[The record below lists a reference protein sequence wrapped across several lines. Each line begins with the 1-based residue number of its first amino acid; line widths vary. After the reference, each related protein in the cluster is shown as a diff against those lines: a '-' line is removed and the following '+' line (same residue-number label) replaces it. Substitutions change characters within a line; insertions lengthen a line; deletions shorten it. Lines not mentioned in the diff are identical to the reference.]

1 MEKHPPLFNS
11 AYFRSVWAKD
21 YEEFKNSPEAEA
33 LHARL
38 KNWAVKEWQKET
50 ASESAFIDVF
60 FKQTWGYFS
69 SGERDKELGFT
80 LQQQYPVKGAG
91 QKGGTGKADIALG
104 YFGRKD
110 MEEIPQV
117 LGEFKD
123 DRSGLDKPQ
132 ANRPNDRSPVDQCL
146 DYLREARTGLISSI
160 LPTWG
165 LATDMNEFR
174 LYRYGNKAQ
183 YQRFVIKTSLG
194 DLANSLLE
202 ENEEAAFQRFL
213 FHRVFHSQMLLT
225 SGGKSKLEKLFDEQ
239 IIHEQALENEF
250 YLEYHAL
257 REAIYQS
264 LRQLNPQ
271 YEQEG
276 RLRRLVKY
284 TQRILDRCLFIL
296 YCEDMGRELNFPPNV
311 LRDVLIE
318 VSTSK
323 YYSPDADEAWTRVK
337 RLFASMRDGTPFGP
351 ERINRF
357 NGGLFDED
365 PELDALKLPNRVFCE
380 HNQGQSQ
387 KRLLQ
392 HPKTLLYFSSK
403 EPRKN

>member
-33 LHARL
+33 LHVRL

-69 SGERDKELGFT
+69 SGERDKESGFT

-117 LGEFKD
+117 MGEFKD

-202 ENEEAAFQRFL
+202 ENEDAAFQRFL
-213 FHRVFHSQMLLT
+213 FHRVFHSQWLLT
-225 SGGKSKLEKLFDEQ
+225 PGGKSKLEKLLDEQ

-250 YLEYHAL
+250 YLEYHAF

-276 RLRRLVKY
+276 CLRRLVKY

-296 YCEDMGRELNFPPNV
+296 YCEDMGREF
-311 LRDVLIE
+311 
-318 VSTSK
+318 
-323 YYSPDADEAWTRVK
+323 
-337 RLFASMRDGTPFGP
+337 
-351 ERINRF
+351 
-357 NGGLFDED
+357 
-365 PELDALKLPNRVFCE
+365 EL
-380 HNQGQSQ
+380 
-387 KRLLQ
+387 
-392 HPKTLLYFSSK
+392 SS
-403 EPRKN
+403 